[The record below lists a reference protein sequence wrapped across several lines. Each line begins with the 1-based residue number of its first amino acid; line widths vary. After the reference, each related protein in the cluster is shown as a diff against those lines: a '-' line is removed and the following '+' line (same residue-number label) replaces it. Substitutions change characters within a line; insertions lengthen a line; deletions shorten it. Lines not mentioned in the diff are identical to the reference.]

1 MTSDGPIWQ
10 WSAHE
15 VVAAIRAGDPS
26 SVDAVSSVVERMR
39 ATNGRVNAVTV
50 DLGDEAVAKARE
62 ADRVVASGV
71 SLGALHGVPVTIKEN
86 VDQKGQATPNGLV
99 SLKDLVAPDDAPVA
113 RNLRA
118 AGAIIIGRTNTP
130 EMSLRAFTSNPL
142 RGATV
147 NPWSDNATCGGSS
160 GGAPPSRPSWATV
173 PSPTGTIS
181 VARSASPRTA
191 AASRPSAPPSVGSRP
206 TILRPRKNARL

>member
-15 VVAAIRAGDPS
+15 VVAAIRAGDLS

-62 ADRVVASGV
+62 TDRVVASGV

-99 SLKDLVAPDDAPVA
+99 SLKDLVAPDDPPVA

-147 NPWSDNATCGGSS
+147 NP
-160 GGAPPSRPSWATV
+160 
-173 PSPTGTIS
+173 
-181 VARSASPRTA
+181 
-191 AASRPSAPPSVGSRP
+191 
-206 TILRPRKNARL
+206 